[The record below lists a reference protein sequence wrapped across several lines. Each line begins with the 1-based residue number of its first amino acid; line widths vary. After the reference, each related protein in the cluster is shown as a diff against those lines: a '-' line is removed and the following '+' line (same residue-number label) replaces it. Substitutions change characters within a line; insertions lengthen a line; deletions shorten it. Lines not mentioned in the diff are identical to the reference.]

1 MDYVKKWDWSGAI
14 SAVFGMI
21 SNIFGSWKG
30 KHAKRFAEN
39 FDKLTTG
46 SKLDALSTQE
56 LENTVTM
63 YETILREI
71 KNPQKIIE
79 TTYLLS
85 YAKDIL
91 FQKKEGSK
99 KSNYELF
106 SKQIVAGD
114 ILLITPERKVSSLSD
129 GDDLL
134 TGVENIKWSNKY
146 TFTHSMLV
154 DEPVFTNNGDM
165 NLIHSSDGWVQKITL
180 SAYLQNKNAANI
192 MVLRQNDQDIARKT
206 ITEMTGLLGKAY
218 DSQEAVSWFV
228 TGKIVDN
235 DAYNCVSAITKSM
248 EKAWWTTALQNAS
261 RPNEFLG
268 QETLKPIYMKT
279 IESI

>member
-1 MDYVKKWDWSGAI
+1 M
-14 SAVFGMI
+14 
-21 SNIFGSWKG
+21 
-30 KHAKRFAEN
+30 
-39 FDKLTTG
+39 
-46 SKLDALSTQE
+46 
-56 LENTVTM
+56 ENTVTM

-134 TGVENIKWSNKY
+134 TGVENIK
-146 TFTHSMLV
+146 
-154 DEPVFTNNGDM
+154 
-165 NLIHSSDGWVQKITL
+165 
-180 SAYLQNKNAANI
+180 
-192 MVLRQNDQDIARKT
+192 
-206 ITEMTGLLGKAY
+206 
-218 DSQEAVSWFV
+218 
-228 TGKIVDN
+228 
-235 DAYNCVSAITKSM
+235 
-248 EKAWWTTALQNAS
+248 
-261 RPNEFLG
+261 
-268 QETLKPIYMKT
+268 
-279 IESI
+279 